1 MTSSGSIVRSLEVFP
16 LRLRLREPFAVAYAT
31 VDTSDTVLVRL
42 TTQDGTEGW
51 GEATPD
57 EHVTGE
63 TYAAALAAQNAP
75 TM

>member
-1 MTSSGSIVRSLEVFP
+1 MTPAPATIVAIDVLP

-31 VDTSDTVLVRL
+31 QDHSDTVLVRL
-42 TTQDGTEGW
+42 RTSDGTEGW

-63 TYAAALAAQNAP
+63 TYAAALAAQKAP